1 MLIYRAVHQ
10 GDLCDGGED
19 GPRKCPSANDVICGA
34 CGCRREVE
42 DTTAPG
48 KCPQCGDWKFTVDR
62 CGHCHLHDL
71 DYAREHSSAGRLF
84 ERLLELEFDSQHFA
98 IPWSDV
104 TAEEVRGLQILKSER
119 DRYQREQHEEGR
131 ISAEE
136 ARWLRLMER
145 AKQAK

>member
-1 MLIYRAVHQ
+1 
-10 GDLCDGGED
+10 
-19 GPRKCPSANDVICGA
+19 
-34 CGCRREVE
+34 
-42 DTTAPG
+42 
-48 KCPQCGDWKFTVDR
+48 
-62 CGHCHLHDL
+62 
-71 DYAREHSSAGRLF
+71 
-84 ERLLELEFDSQHFA
+84 
-98 IPWSDV
+98 V